1 MSENSAD
8 PGVTEQNRTNG
19 ERIFFEGIEGNRLV
33 ADLWGTGE
41 GPVAVL
47 LHGGGQT
54 RNSWGGTARRLSAA
68 GWRAVTLDQRGHGE
82 SDWSEP
88 GHYSF
93 LEYAADAREVFR
105 QAADRFGVA
114 PVAIGASMGGLS
126 SMLVAGEDDNP
137 PMSALV
143 LVDVTPRM
151 DPNGVDGILSFMG
164 ARMQAGFANLEEA
177 ADVVAEYMPHRPRPR
192 SLDGLRKNLRLDP
205 DGRYRWHW
213 DPRFIEGPRPISSG
227 RGEAPEQFVE
237 AAAKITIPTLLVRG
251 QMSELVGEEHAREF
265 LERVPHAAFADV
277 SGAGHMVAGD
287 RNDAFTDAVLDFLG
301 RMEAV

>member
-1 MSENSAD
+1 MAECESISF
-8 PGVTEQNRTNG
+8 T
-19 ERIFFEGIEGNRLV
+19 GIEGNRLA
-33 ADLWGTGE
+33 ADLRGSGA

-54 RNSWGGTARRLSAA
+54 RHSWGGTAERLANA
-68 GWRAVTLDQRGHGE
+68 GWRAITVDQRGHGD
-82 SDWSEP
+82 SDRSEP

-93 LEYAADAREVFR
+93 REFAGDAAEVFR
-105 QAADRFGVA
+105 QVGDRFGTR

-126 SMLVAGEDDNP
+126 SLLVAGEDNDP

-151 DPNGVDGILSFMG
+151 DPNGVAGIMNFMS
-164 ARMQAGFANLEEA
+164 ARMEAGFGSLEEA
-177 ADVVAEYMPHRPRPR
+177 ADAVAEYLPHRPRPR

-213 DPRFIEGPRPISSG
+213 DPRFLDGPRAISSG
-227 RGEAPEQFVE
+227 RDDGLNPFLE
-237 AAAKITIPTLLVRG
+237 AAGKITIPTLLVRG
-251 QMSELVGEEHAREF
+251 QMSELVGEEHVREF
-265 LERVPHAAFADV
+265 QSLVPHAAFTDV

-287 RNDAFTDAVLDFLG
+287 KNDVFAEAVLSFLE
-301 RMEAV
+301 RLEAA

>member
-1 MSENSAD
+1 M
-8 PGVTEQNRTNG
+8 
-19 ERIFFEGIEGNRLV
+19 
-33 ADLWGTGE
+33 
-41 GPVAVL
+41 
-47 LHGGGQT
+47 
-54 RNSWGGTARRLSAA
+54 
-68 GWRAVTLDQRGHGE
+68 TLDPRGHGD

-93 LEYAADAREVFR
+93 LDYAADAREVFR
-105 QAADRFGVA
+105 QVEDRFGVA
-114 PVAIGASMGGLS
+114 PVAVGASMGGLS
-126 SMLVAGEDDNP
+126 SILVAGEDENP

-151 DPNGVDGILSFMG
+151 DPNGVDDILSFMG

-227 RGEAPEQFVE
+227 RRDDPDLFVE

-265 LERVPHAAFADV
+265 LERVPHAAFTDV

-287 RNDAFTDAVLDFLG
+287 RNDVFADAVLEFLG
-301 RMEAV
+301 RLESV